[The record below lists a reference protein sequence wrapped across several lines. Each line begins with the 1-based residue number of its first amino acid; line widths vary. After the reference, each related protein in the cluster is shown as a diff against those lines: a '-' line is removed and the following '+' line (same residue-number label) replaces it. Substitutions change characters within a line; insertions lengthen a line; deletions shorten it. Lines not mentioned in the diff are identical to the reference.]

1 MIDESLARSKKEL
14 LLHELSRLDSL
25 LVAFSGGVDSSFLL
39 ASAQQA
45 LGDRVVAVT
54 ATSSIHPRREQDEA
68 NKFTRERTI
77 NHIIF
82 ESDETKIPEFLSN
95 GPDRCYHCKKALS
108 KEFLRVAKE
117 KAINHVAHG
126 ANADDLED
134 YRPGFRAAEEA
145 GMIAPLIDAG
155 LCKDEIR
162 FLAKEMGL
170 SEWDKPAMACLAS
183 RFPYGT
189 VITEKGLKMVEEAEE
204 FLLNE
209 GFRGLRV
216 RHHGSVARIEI
227 SASELKK
234 IVSDETRKAIVEK
247 LRRIGFEH
255 IALDLEG
262 YISGKMNRSIE
273 TDNPI
278 DIDD

>member
-14 LLHELSRLDSL
+14 LLHELGRLDSL

-39 ASAQQA
+39 ASAHQA
-45 LGDRVVAVT
+45 LGNRVVAVT

-68 NKFTRERTI
+68 SKFTRARKI

-82 ESDETKIPEFLSN
+82 KSDETKIPEFLSN
-95 GPDRCYHCKKALS
+95 SPDRCYHCKKALS
-108 KEFLRVAKE
+108 KEFLRIAKE
-117 KAINHVAHG
+117 KAISHVAHG

-145 GMIAPLIDAG
+145 GIIAPLINAG
-155 LCKDEIR
+155 LLKDEIR
-162 FLAKEMGL
+162 FLAREMGL
-170 SEWDKPAMACLAS
+170 SVWDKPAMACLAS

-189 VITEKGLKMVEEAEE
+189 PITEKGLKMVEEAEE

-216 RHHGSVARIEI
+216 RHHGPVARIEI
-227 SASELKK
+227 STSDLRK
-234 IVSDETRKAIVEK
+234 IVNDDTRKAIVEK
-247 LRRIGFEH
+247 LRSIGFEH

-262 YISGKMNRSIE
+262 YISGKMNRSIAHG
-273 TDNPI
+273 
-278 DIDD
+278 

>member
-1 MIDESLARSKKEL
+1 MIDESLARSKKEML
-14 LLHELSRLDSL
+14 LRDLGKLDSL

-45 LGDRVVAVT
+45 LGDRIVAVT

-68 NKFTRERTI
+68 SEFAREREI
-77 NHIIF
+77 SHIIF
-82 ESDETKIPEFLSN
+82 KSDETKIPEFLSN
-95 GPDRCYHCKKALS
+95 GPERCYYCKKALS
-108 KEFLRVAKE
+108 EEFLRVANE
-117 KAINHVAHG
+117 KGISHVAHG
-126 ANADDLED
+126 ANADDLGD

-145 GMIAPLIDAG
+145 GIIAPLIDAG
-155 LCKDEIR
+155 LLKDEIR

-170 SEWDKPAMACLAS
+170 SAWDKPAMACLAS

-189 VITEKGLKMVEEAEE
+189 AITEKGLKMVEKAEE

-216 RHHGSVARIEI
+216 RHHGPVARIEI
-227 SASELKK
+227 STSDLGK
-234 IVSDETRKAIVEK
+234 ILSDDTRRAIVEE
-247 LRRIGFEH
+247 LRSIGFEH

-273 TDNPI
+273 ADNSI
-278 DIDD
+278 VTED

>member
-1 MIDESLARSKKEL
+1 MIDESLVRSKKEVL
-14 LLHELSRLDSL
+14 LDYLGKLDSL

-45 LGDRVVAVT
+45 LGDRIVAVT
-54 ATSSIHPRREQDEA
+54 ATSSIHPCREQDEA
-68 NKFTRERTI
+68 SKFTRERKI
-77 NHIIF
+77 SHIIF
-82 ESDETKIPEFLSN
+82 KSDETKIPEFLSN
-95 GPDRCYHCKKALS
+95 TPDRCYHCKKALS
-108 KEFLRVAKE
+108 KEFLRIAKE
-117 KAINHVAHG
+117 KAISHVAHG

-145 GMIAPLIDAG
+145 GIIAPLIDAG

-183 RFPYGT
+183 RFPYGSA
-189 VITEKGLKMVEEAEE
+189 ITEKGLKMVEDAEE

-216 RHHGSVARIEI
+216 RHHGPVARIEI
-227 SASELKK
+227 STSDLRK
-234 IVSDETRKAIVEK
+234 IVSDDKRKPIVEK
-247 LRRIGFEH
+247 LRSLGFEH

-273 TDNPI
+273 ADNPKR
-278 DIDD
+278 

>member
-14 LLHELSRLDSL
+14 LLHELGRLDSL

-39 ASAQQA
+39 ASAHQA
-45 LGDRVVAVT
+45 LGNGVVAVT

-68 NKFTRERTI
+68 SKFTRAREI

-82 ESDETKIPEFLSN
+82 KSDETKIPEFLSN
-95 GPDRCYHCKKALS
+95 SPDRCYHCKKALS
-108 KEFLRVAKE
+108 KEFLRIAKE
-117 KAINHVAHG
+117 KAISHVAHG

-145 GMIAPLIDAG
+145 GIIAPLINAG
-155 LCKDEIR
+155 LLKDEIR
-162 FLAKEMGL
+162 FLAREMGL
-170 SEWDKPAMACLAS
+170 SVWDKPAMACLAS

-189 VITEKGLKMVEEAEE
+189 PITEKGLKMVEEAEE

-216 RHHGSVARIEI
+216 RHHGPVARIEI
-227 SASELKK
+227 STSDLRK
-234 IVSDETRKAIVEK
+234 IVNDDTRKAIVEK
-247 LRRIGFEH
+247 LRSIGFEH

-262 YISGKMNRSIE
+262 YISGKMNRSLAHG
-273 TDNPI
+273 
-278 DIDD
+278 

>member
-14 LLHELSRLDSL
+14 LLHELGRLDSL

-39 ASAQQA
+39 ASAHQA
-45 LGDRVVAVT
+45 LGDGVVAVT

-68 NKFTRERTI
+68 SKFTRAREI

-82 ESDETKIPEFLSN
+82 KSDETKIPEFLSN
-95 GPDRCYHCKKALS
+95 SPDRCYHCKKALS
-108 KEFLRVAKE
+108 KEFLRIAKE
-117 KAINHVAHG
+117 KAISHVAHG

-145 GMIAPLIDAG
+145 GIIAPLIGAG
-155 LCKDEIR
+155 LLKDEIR

-170 SEWDKPAMACLAS
+170 SVWDKPAMACLAS

-189 VITEKGLKMVEEAEE
+189 SITEKGLKMVEEAEE

-216 RHHGSVARIEI
+216 RHHGPVARIEI
-227 SASELKK
+227 GTSDLRK
-234 IVSDETRKAIVEK
+234 IVNDDTRKAIVEK
-247 LRRIGFEH
+247 LRSIGFEH

-273 TDNPI
+273 TDNPKR
-278 DIDD
+278 

>member
-14 LLHELSRLDSL
+14 LLHELGRLDSL

-39 ASAQQA
+39 ASAHQA
-45 LGDRVVAVT
+45 LGNGVVAVT

-68 NKFTRERTI
+68 SKFTRAREI

-82 ESDETKIPEFLSN
+82 KSDETKIPEFLSN
-95 GPDRCYHCKKALS
+95 SPDRCYHCKKALS
-108 KEFLRVAKE
+108 KEFLRIAKE
-117 KAINHVAHG
+117 KAISHVAHG

-145 GMIAPLIDAG
+145 GIIAPLIGVG
-155 LCKDEIR
+155 LLKDEIR

-170 SEWDKPAMACLAS
+170 SVWDKPAMACLAS

-189 VITEKGLKMVEEAEE
+189 PITEKGLKMVEEAEE

-216 RHHGSVARIEI
+216 RHHGPVARIEI
-227 SASELKK
+227 STSDLRK
-234 IVSDETRKAIVEK
+234 IVNDDTRKAIVEK
-247 LRRIGFEH
+247 LRNIGFEH

-273 TDNPI
+273 TDNPKR
-278 DIDD
+278 

>member
-14 LLHELSRLDSL
+14 LLHELGRLDSL

-39 ASAQQA
+39 ASAHQA
-45 LGDRVVAVT
+45 LGNGVVAVT

-68 NKFTRERTI
+68 SKFTRAREI

-82 ESDETKIPEFLSN
+82 KSDETKIPEFLSN
-95 GPDRCYHCKKALS
+95 SPDRCYHCKKALS
-108 KEFLRVAKE
+108 KEFLRIAKE
-117 KAINHVAHG
+117 KAISHVAHG
-126 ANADDLED
+126 ANGDDLED

-145 GMIAPLIDAG
+145 GIIAPLINAG
-155 LCKDEIR
+155 LLKDEIR
-162 FLAKEMGL
+162 FLARGMGL
-170 SEWDKPAMACLAS
+170 SVWDKPAMACLAS

-189 VITEKGLKMVEEAEE
+189 PITEKGLKMVEEAEE

-227 SASELKK
+227 STSDLRK
-234 IVSDETRKAIVEK
+234 IVNDDKRKAVVEK
-247 LRRIGFEH
+247 LRSIGFEH

-262 YISGKMNRSIE
+262 YISGKMNRSIAHG
-273 TDNPI
+273 
-278 DIDD
+278 

>member
-14 LLHELSRLDSL
+14 LLHELGRLDSL

-39 ASAQQA
+39 ASAHQA
-45 LGDRVVAVT
+45 LGNGVVAVT

-68 NKFTRERTI
+68 SKFTRAREI

-82 ESDETKIPEFLSN
+82 KSDETKIPEFLSN
-95 GPDRCYHCKKALS
+95 SPDRCYHCKKALS
-108 KEFLRVAKE
+108 KEFLRIAKE
-117 KAINHVAHG
+117 KAISHVAHG

-145 GMIAPLIDAG
+145 GIIAPLIGAG
-155 LCKDEIR
+155 LLKDEIR

-170 SEWDKPAMACLAS
+170 SVWDKPAMACLAS

-189 VITEKGLKMVEEAEE
+189 SITEKGLKMVEEAEE

-216 RHHGSVARIEI
+216 RHHGPVARIEI
-227 SASELKK
+227 GTSDLRK
-234 IVSDETRKAIVEK
+234 IVNDDTRKAIVEK
-247 LRRIGFEH
+247 LRSIGFEH

-262 YISGKMNRSIE
+262 YISGKMNRSIAHG
-273 TDNPI
+273 
-278 DIDD
+278 